1 MAVEYAAS
9 QLESETREAEP
20 AFRELLEFA
29 QNLML
34 RNVVEDSVVPSTIPA
49 QSIQN
54 GWHERQRLEQ
64 TYYNGDATP
73 AIPDEMLSLQPDIA
87 TLRAIEQFGQAILD
101 EAFDC
106 LGPDAMK
113 MTELF
118 KDKGGLIDPK
128 VLVCKWL
135 QLQVE
140 TISRKARHQF
150 KEEDAK
156 AARYS
161 SLRLSPKLIGTVDQ
175 PVLNPTC
182 LGKSILITSFFA
194 KTDTPILHGGVIL
207 SGAQLEQLTQAKVI
221 EEIRSSMKSQQLDV
235 PDMLEQ
241 GLIESSEENIHG
253 ITGHRGF
260 HAATYVKLTEGLWVQ
275 LDPNYGHALIDGA
288 NARYLDA
295 AYQDLMPSGKDTKG
309 QPSYKETRFIID
321 QPDDVFIA
329 KIATEMAHIKV
340 DPQKIKDILQNTPTA
355 EVYAE
360 LVQELFAD
368 LMPEDDKDSDG
379 NAPLHEIRRLV
390 ERAVPPG
397 SPTHKYLQYVIAHVF
412 ETYVFTDCEKGGY
425 LEGIERCKNDQAYLQ
440 RRVEDLCVLPFMF
453 ILSLDSTRRSDKKSA
468 LGRGGFGHP
477 YVELGSPA
485 YRVGAS
491 VLSDIAGEYGDE
503 LPLSWWLAHWPSHVS
518 LAEHLNQT
526 PSTAQRQLAE
536 TAIRSCRDTRGG
548 LTYSLL
554 NSIL

>member
-34 RNVVEDSVVPSTIPA
+34 RSAAKDNGSTLASSAQPA
-49 QSIQN
+49 QS

-73 AIPDEMLSLQPDIA
+73 AIPDEILSLQPDIA
-87 TLRAIEQFGQAILD
+87 TSRAIEQFGQAILD

-106 LGPDAMK
+106 LGPDAVN

-156 AARYS
+156 AVRYS
-161 SLRLSPKLIGTVDQ
+161 SLRLSPKLIGTVDR

-182 LGKSILITSFFA
+182 LGKSILMTSFFA
-194 KTDTPILHGGVIL
+194 KTDTPILHGGVIF
-207 SGAQLEQLTQAKVI
+207 SGAQLEQLTQARVI
-221 EEIRSSMKSQQLDV
+221 KEILSSMKNQQLDV

-241 GLIESSEENIHG
+241 GLIESFEENIKG
-253 ITGHRGF
+253 ITSHRGF
-260 HAATYVKLTEGLWVQ
+260 HAATYVKLAEELWVQ
-275 LDPNYGHALIDGA
+275 LDPNYGHALIDGV

-295 AYQDLMPSGKDTKG
+295 AYQDLTPGGKDSKAR
-309 QPSYKETRFIID
+309 PAHRETRFIID
-321 QPDDVFIA
+321 QPDDAFIA
-329 KIATEMAHIKV
+329 KLATEMAHIKV
-340 DPQKIKDILQNTPTA
+340 DPEKIKNILQDTPAA

-390 ERAVPPG
+390 EKAVPPG
-397 SPTHKYLQYVIAHVF
+397 SLTHKYLQYVIAHVF
-412 ETYVFTDCEKGGY
+412 ETYVFSDCEKGSY
-425 LEGIERCKNDQAYLQ
+425 IEGIKRCKNEPAYLQ
-440 RRVEDLCVLPFMF
+440 RRVEDLCTLPFMF

-477 YVELGSPA
+477 YVELGNPT
-485 YRVGAS
+485 YRIGAS

-536 TAIRSCRDTRGG
+536 TAIRCCTDTKGG